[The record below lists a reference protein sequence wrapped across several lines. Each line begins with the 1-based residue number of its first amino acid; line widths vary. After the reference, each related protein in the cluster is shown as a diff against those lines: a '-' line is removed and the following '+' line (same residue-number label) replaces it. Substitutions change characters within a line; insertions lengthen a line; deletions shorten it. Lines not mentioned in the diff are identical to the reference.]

1 MVGKIEEI
9 NLRAVSIFT
18 TAQLTAVPPY
28 YSVDTSVDTV
38 DSTML
43 RISPILL
50 ELGAIV
56 IIESAHSPNLPY
68 SKGIG
73 SPEASI
79 PV

>member
-38 DSTML
+38 VSTMGSTPVTKVTQL
-43 RISPILL
+43 IVNFWDL
-50 ELGAIV
+50 LGAK
-56 IIESAHSPNLPY
+56 
-68 SKGIG
+68 KG
-73 SPEASI
+73 
-79 PV
+79 